1 MKLHTI
7 LSLVLLLSLPLFAQE
22 EKGIRLRF
30 LSGVQTTSL
39 DDAQLRNNDWNSEA
53 FRIPANQLSRPQ
65 SVKLRALRL
74 HHQADAPEAKPICNI
89 ILPETGRDFIVI
101 LIEKKKNI
109 ESVIIPGDSPGF
121 RPGDVFLQNSSEQSI
136 AGSLGS
142 TRVSLRSGDGKA
154 VRPGTAADARLYD
167 AAFVYDEN
175 GVSRRLA
182 ISTWPLNK
190 KLRAYVFFLPGPDG
204 RPQYRAVQEHVEAE

>member
-1 MKLHTI
+1 MKLHTF
-7 LSLVLLLSLPLFAQE
+7 LSVLLLFSLPLLAQE
-22 EKGIRLRF
+22 KKDIQLRF

-39 DDAQLRNNDWNSEA
+39 DDAQLRNNDWKGEA

-74 HHQADAPEAKPICNI
+74 HHEADAPEAKPICNI
-89 ILPETGRDFIVI
+89 ILPETGGTFIVI
-101 LIEKKKNI
+101 LIQKEKKI
-109 ESVIIPGDSPGF
+109 ESVIIPADSPGF

-136 AGSLGS
+136 AGTLGT
-142 TRVSLRSGDGKA
+142 TRVSLRSGEGKA
-154 VRPGTAADARLYD
+154 IRPGAPADARMYD

-182 ISTWPLNK
+182 LSTWPLNK

-204 RPQYRAVQEHVEAE
+204 RPQYRAVQEYVEAD

>member
-1 MKLHTI
+1 MKIHAIFT
-7 LSLVLLLSLPLFAQE
+7 LLLLFTLPLLSQE
-22 EKGIRLRF
+22 KKGIRLRL

-39 DDAQLRNNDWNSEA
+39 DDAQLRNSDWKSEA

-74 HHQADAPEAKPICNI
+74 HHQTDATDEKPICDI
-89 ILPETGRDFIVI
+89 ILPEKGGDFIVI
-101 LIEKKKNI
+101 LIQNKKKI
-109 ESVIIPGDSPGF
+109 ESVIIPADSPGF
-121 RPGDVFLQNSSEQSI
+121 RPGDVFLHNSFEQAI
-136 AGSLGS
+136 AGTLGT
-142 TRVSLRSGDGKA
+142 TRVSLKSGEGKP
-154 VRPGTAADARLYD
+154 VRPGTPADARLYD

-204 RPQYRAVQEHVEAE
+204 RPQYRAVQEYVEAD